1 MTVEQMRA
9 ELSRVYAG
17 ERWRKKV
24 ALMHDN
30 QVIAVYRKFLEENRL
45 KGR

>member
-9 ELSRVYAG
+9 ELSKVYTG
-17 ERWRKKV
+17 EGWRKKV
-24 ALMHDN
+24 AHMHDN
-30 QVIAVYRKFLEENRL
+30 QIIAIYRKFLEENRL